1 MSIPVRSN
9 NQPPDNNPSSMVSS
23 SRPYAVQRGGGT
35 PTDMRPVEHDESPIF
50 VLANV
55 KVAAGF
61 PLRALKRHRKLAIVI
76 PATIMTIVALVIVLS
91 QKHYYLETKFF
102 AEKNFVMPALSN
114 PRRAVTA
121 ESDSPTRLA
130 AEAVMRRTNLL
141 EIVRQTQLMS
151 QWDKV
156 RGPLGKM
163 KDLVVT
169 RLRGPDTESQ
179 RLQAMIGML
188 EKRMWVTT
196 NEGTVT
202 IGLDWPDPVI
212 GTRIVQTAQQ
222 NFFEQRHASEVSLI
236 GESIGILESY
246 VAASQA
252 SIQTAVTQINA
263 ALPKRAAITQPVF
276 SQRST
281 APKPQSPAVLALQSE
296 LRATQQSI
304 AEISTTRAQRL
315 TALQTRLAELKGMY
329 GNAHPDV
336 VQTEEN
342 IRAISE
348 PSTQVAALTAKER
361 TVREQLA
368 ALGASEFSPTASAA
382 ALEPMLARQ
391 AIEQLTRV
399 PVDSQEAPEV
409 TFARSRLKIATAD
422 YEDML
427 GRLEGAK
434 IEMET
439 ARAAFKYR
447 YSVITPAAIP
457 DSPSSPKIPKLLIGG
472 LVVAI
477 AIAFFTAIMLDF
489 GGGKVLEPWQVELML
504 GVPVMAE
511 VRRR

>member
-1 MSIPVRSN
+1 MSIPARSN
-9 NQPPDNNPSSMVSS
+9 QPDQNPSSMVPS
-23 SRPYAVQRGGGT
+23 SRPYAVQRVGGT
-35 PTDMRPVEHDESPIF
+35 PTELRPVQTDESPIF

-61 PLRALKRHRKLAIVI
+61 PLRSLKRHRKLSIAI
-76 PATIMTIVALVIVLS
+76 PAVVLMIVAVVILVS
-91 QKHYYLETKFF
+91 QKHYFLETRFF

-114 PRRAVTA
+114 PRRAVTS

-151 QWDKV
+151 QWAKV
-156 RGPLGKM
+156 RSPLGKL
-163 KDLVVT
+163 KDAITTKLS
-169 RLRGPDTESQ
+169 GPATESQ

-202 IGLDWPDPVI
+202 IGLDWPDPVV

-246 VAASQA
+246 VAASQS
-252 SIQTAVTQINA
+252 SIQSAVAQINA
-263 ALPKRAAITQPVF
+263 ALPRRAAVPQPFV
-276 SQRST
+276 QRPVI
-281 APKPQSPAVLALQSE
+281 ARPVPQAVLALQSE
-296 LRATQQSI
+296 LKATQQSI
-304 AEISTTRAQRL
+304 SDISSIRAQRL
-315 TALQTRLAELKGMY
+315 AALQTRLTELRGMY
-329 GNAHPDV
+329 GPAHPDV
-336 VQTEEN
+336 IQTEEN
-342 IRAISE
+342 IRALSE
-348 PSTQVAALTAKER
+348 PSPQTATLSEKEKSI
-361 TVREQLA
+361 REKLA
-368 ALGASEFSPTASAA
+368 AQGASDVSPATTAA

-391 AIEQLTRV
+391 ALEQLTRV
-399 PVDSQEAPEV
+399 AVDSQEAPEV

-422 YEDML
+422 YEDLL

-457 DSPSSPKIPKLLIGG
+457 DTPTSPKIPKLIIGG
-472 LVVAI
+472 LIVALVI
-477 AIAFFTAIMLDF
+477 AVFTAIMLDLS
-489 GGGKVLEPWQVELML
+489 GGKVLEPWQVEIML

>member
-1 MSIPVRSN
+1 MSIPARSN
-9 NQPPDNNPSSMVSS
+9 QPDHNPSSMVPS
-23 SRPYAVQRGGGT
+23 SRPYAVQRGGTT
-35 PTDMRPVEHDESPIF
+35 PTEVMRPVQTDESPIF

-61 PLRALKRHRKLAIVI
+61 PLRALKRHRKLSIAI
-76 PATIMTIVALVIVLS
+76 PAVILTIVAVVIAVS
-91 QKHYYLETKFF
+91 QKHYFLETRFF

-114 PRRAVTA
+114 PRRAVTS

-156 RGPLGKM
+156 RSPLGKLKDAITM
-163 KDLVVT
+163 KLS
-169 RLRGPDTESQ
+169 GPPKESQ
-179 RLQAMIGML
+179 RLQSMIGML

-202 IGLDWPDPVI
+202 IGLDWPDPVV

-246 VAASQA
+246 VAASQS
-252 SIQTAVTQINA
+252 SIQAAVGQINA
-263 ALPKRAAITQPVF
+263 ALPRRAAVPQPFV
-276 SQRST
+276 QRQVS
-281 APKPQSPAVLALQSE
+281 ARPVSPAVLALQSE
-296 LRATQQSI
+296 LKATQQSI
-304 AEISTTRAQRL
+304 SDISSIRAQRL
-315 TALQTRLAELKGMY
+315 SALQTRLTELRGMY
-329 GNAHPDV
+329 GPAHPDV
-336 VQTEEN
+336 IQTEEN
-342 IRAISE
+342 IRALSE
-348 PSTQVAALTAKER
+348 PSPQIATLS
-361 TVREQLA
+361 EQEKSIRDKLA
-368 ALGASEFSPTASAA
+368 AQGASDVSPTAAA
-382 ALEPMLARQ
+382 ASLEPMLARQ
-391 AIEQLTRV
+391 ALEQLTRV
-399 PVDSQEAPEV
+399 AVDSQEAPEV

-422 YEDML
+422 YEDLL

-457 DSPSSPKIPKLLIGG
+457 DTPSSPKIPKLIIGG
-472 LVVAI
+472 LII
-477 AIAFFTAIMLDF
+477 ALVIAVFTAIMLDLS
-489 GGGKVLEPWQVELML
+489 GGKVLEPWQVEIML